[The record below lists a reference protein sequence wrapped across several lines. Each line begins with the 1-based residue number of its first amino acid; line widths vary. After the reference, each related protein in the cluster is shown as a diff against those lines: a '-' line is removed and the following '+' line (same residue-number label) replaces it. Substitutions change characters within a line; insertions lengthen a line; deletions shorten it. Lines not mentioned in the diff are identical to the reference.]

1 MLSFEGAGPEL
12 VKKAGYSPHPHQE
25 YHDQLIHHEGK
36 PVIYLGWS
44 ENRQNYQT
52 TLLLQWKLS
61 SIWKKIFA
69 KKETIQPHLS
79 DLLEQPIKHND
90 KPIVYLG

>member
-36 PVIYLGWS
+36 PVIYLG
-44 ENRQNYQT
+44 
-52 TLLLQWKLS
+52 
-61 SIWKKIFA
+61 
-69 KKETIQPHLS
+69 
-79 DLLEQPIKHND
+79 
-90 KPIVYLG
+90 